1 MIKILTKHFN
11 KKMNKLEE
19 SELNSLRKNLFVF
32 ENINIRN
39 KIINKLNFHFSIG
52 DIVVYQKR
60 IILFV
65 WYL

>member
-1 MIKILTKHFN
+1 
-11 KKMNKLEE
+11 MNKLEE
-19 SELNSLRKNLFVF
+19 SELNSLRKKLFVF

-65 WYL
+65 